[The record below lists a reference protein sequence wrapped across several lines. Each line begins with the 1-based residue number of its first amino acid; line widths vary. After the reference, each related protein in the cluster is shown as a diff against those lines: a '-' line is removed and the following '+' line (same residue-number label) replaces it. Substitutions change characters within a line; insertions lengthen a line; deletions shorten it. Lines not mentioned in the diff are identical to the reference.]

1 MQLNL
6 RDQLEAH
13 SFEFR
18 KEIIEVAEGIHV
30 GVGYDGS
37 NASMVVGDDGVIIID
52 ALRAV
57 GAADELA
64 PLFRGISSKP
74 VMAIIYTHGHP
85 DHTGGASV
93 FAGDDAPDVYARANF
108 SPEHLS
114 GSPVNRMAGVRGIR
128 QFGRD
133 IPDDEILNRGVG
145 PGKTPTR
152 GVSAGFLQPNR
163 TFAGKELETT
173 IAGMRLQLVAAPGET
188 DDQLY
193 VWLPDRKVLFCG
205 DNCYNAFPNLY
216 AIRGQ
221 YRDIKEWGESVAEMS
236 RLGAHILVPG
246 HTRPTMDP
254 VLTQE
259 KLENYSAAILS
270 VYEQTIAGINRGMTP
285 DQLAHAVQLPPGLAE
300 KSYLKEFYGAVPW
313 AVRSIF
319 AGHLGW
325 FDGNPASLFPLHPN
339 EEADRFAELAG
350 GMDKLV
356 EHIQGAVDRRDYQ
369 WACQLADKVMVAG
382 STFAAEAKR
391 LKIAAL
397 RGLSQQQINAPAMNY
412 YLSCAIEMEA
422 EERDRAQG

>member
-1 MQLNL
+1 MQLSL

-13 SFEFR
+13 SSEFR

-30 GVGYDGS
+30 AVGYDGS
-37 NASMVVGDDGVIIID
+37 NASMIVGDDGVVIVD
-52 ALRAV
+52 TLRATES
-57 GAADELA
+57 AHELV
-64 PLFRGISSKP
+64 PLFRSISSKP
-74 VMAIIYTHGHP
+74 VKAIIYTHGHG

-93 FAGDDAPDVYARANF
+93 FAGDDKPDVYQRTNF

-114 GSPVNRMAGVRGIR
+114 GSPVNRMAVVRGIR

-133 IPDDEILNRGVG
+133 IPADEILNRGAG
-145 PGKTPTR
+145 PGKTPTG
-152 GVSAGFLQPNR
+152 GVSAGFIQPNK
-163 TFAGKELETT
+163 TFAGKDLETV
-173 IAGMRLQLVAAPGET
+173 IAGIRVQMVAAPGET

-221 YRDIKEWGESVAEMS
+221 YRDVKEWGESVGEMS
-236 RLGAHILVPG
+236 RLGAHVLVPG
-246 HTRPTMDP
+246 HTRPTTDP
-254 VLTQE
+254 ASTQE
-259 KLENYSAAILS
+259 KLKDYSAAILS

-285 DQLAHAVQLPPGLAE
+285 DQLVQTVQLPPELAE

-319 AGHLGW
+319 TGHLGW
-325 FDGNPASLFPLHPN
+325 FDGNPTSLFPLHP
-339 EEADRFAELAG
+339 EQEAERLAELAG

-356 EHIQGAVDRRDYQ
+356 EQAKKAVNQGDYQ
-369 WACQLADKVMVAG
+369 WACQLADRVMAGG
-382 STFAAEAKR
+382 STVSSEGRR

-412 YLSCAIEMEA
+412 YLSCAIELEA
-422 EERDRAQG
+422 EERAGVQG